1 MLPPIGGFSG
11 FFWAWP
17 HMSVGLDLILAPKP
31 ENWLNSGWK
40 SGSRLRLSLF
50 NHVALVED
58 DRRADPHNDLVLT
71 NFYLVFA
78 QLGLLAVDLYFDDAS
93 NDCNIDDALL
103 LFDAHLYNRF

>member
-11 FFWAWP
+11 FFL
-17 HMSVGLDLILAPKP
+17 GLGLILAPKP

-40 SGSRLRLSLF
+40 SGLF